1 MFEAAIKITP
11 EKLAA
16 IAIVALLFVLGLV
29 ALLVKKPKKLKN
41 DVYLDKW
48 REIQALLKDKKQWPM
63 AVLNADSL
71 LDEVLRKRKVKGASM
86 GERLVKIQKKLS
98 DHDAVWAAHKLRNK
112 IAHGELKMPKQED
125 VKDALVAIRQALKDM
140 GALK

>member
-112 IAHGELKMPKQED
+112 IAHGELKM
-125 VKDALVAIRQALKDM
+125 AW
-140 GALK
+140 